1 MKTLSQLFASLL
13 LLTSINLSAQNS
25 SYNQTIK
32 SKSGTMSIHYF
43 ENEPMFY
50 KENEVYRGIEAE
62 ILNRFATWMKTY
74 KGINLTYKYV
84 EHDEFNDLFS
94 AIKTAEGNHV
104 GAGTVTRTIQRSEE
118 VDFSAPYL
126 KNVSVMV
133 TASAVKTARNQDE
146 LKELLGSMKAF
157 TVKGSVHEQHL
168 IAMYKKFAMEPRIS
182 YVTDPAEVF
191 KMINESP
198 RSFGYVDVITFWK
211 YLKTAKEPVKMHKI
225 ANSTDEYFGF
235 IFPRK
240 SVWAAQFNE
249 FFESGFGFTSTKE
262 YHKMLEKYLSFEIM
276 KSVELLPY

>member
-1 MKTLSQLFASLL
+1 
-13 LLTSINLSAQNS
+13 
-25 SYNQTIK
+25 
-32 SKSGTMSIHYF
+32 MSIHYF

-50 KENEVYRGIEAE
+50 KEGEVYKGIEVE
-62 ILNRFATWMKTY
+62 ILNRFAAWMKTY
-74 KGINLTYKYV
+74 KGVNLTYKFQ
-84 EHDEFNDLFS
+84 EHAEFNELFS
-94 AIKTAEGNHV
+94 SIKTAEGNHV
-104 GAGTVTRTIQRSEE
+104 GAGTVTRTAQRAEN

-126 KNVSVMV
+126 RNVSVMV

-168 IAMYKKFAMEPRIS
+168 ISMYKEFSMEPRIA
-182 YVTDPAEVF
+182 YVTDPSEVF

-198 RSFGYVDVITFWK
+198 RNFGYVDVITFWK
-211 YLKTAKEPVKMHKI
+211 YLKTAKNPVKMHKV

-235 IFPRK
+235 IFPK
-240 SVWAAQFNE
+240 DSGWAAQFNE

-262 YHKMLEKYLSFEIM
+262 YHKMLEKYLSFEIL